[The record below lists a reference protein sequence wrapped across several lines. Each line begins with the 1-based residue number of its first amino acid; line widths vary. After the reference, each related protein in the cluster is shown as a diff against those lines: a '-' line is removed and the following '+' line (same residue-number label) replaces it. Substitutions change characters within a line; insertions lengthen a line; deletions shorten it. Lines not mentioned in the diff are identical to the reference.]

1 MQSTSLWTVCLADLV
16 HIRDMH
22 SQALNQIC
30 GVWLLRHSL
39 WHVRTIRFVSGPT
52 CPTRRAAYPCR
63 PRYSECEAEKRDVEL
78 GSRGRMKAYIAR
90 FEDEISDTIL
100 IYKATTVLL
109 FTLFVSAIT
118 GRTNTLYLRP
128 VYIS

>member
-1 MQSTSLWTVCLADLV
+1 MQSTSLWTVCLAELV

-22 SQALNQIC
+22 SQALNHIC
-30 GVWLLRHSL
+30 GVWLLWRSL
-39 WHVRTIRFVSGPT
+39 WHVRTLRFVSGPT
-52 CPTRRAAYPCR
+52 CPTRHAAYPSR
-63 PRYSECEAEKRDVEL
+63 PRDSECKAQKRDVEL
-78 GSRGRMKAYIAR
+78 GSRGTMKAYITR
-90 FEDEISDTIL
+90 FEIGMLDTIL
-100 IYKATTVLL
+100 IHKATTVLL